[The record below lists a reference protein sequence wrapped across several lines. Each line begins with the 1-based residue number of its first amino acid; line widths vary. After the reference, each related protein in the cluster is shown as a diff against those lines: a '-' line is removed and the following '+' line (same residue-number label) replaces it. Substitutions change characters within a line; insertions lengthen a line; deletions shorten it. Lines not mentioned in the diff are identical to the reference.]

1 MADITEKR
9 FSLTGRNV
17 QMPQISIQFKVVSS
31 SDHSVV
37 YIDKTGTNEILFPN
51 VLTTLTPDEL
61 RIVRDGIVDLA
72 LDVIRK
78 RQGV

>member
-9 FSLTGRNV
+9 FTLTGRNV

-31 SDHSVV
+31 SDHNVV

-51 VLTTLTPDEL
+51 VLTTLTADEL
-61 RIVRDGIVDLA
+61 QIVREGIVELA
-72 LDVIRK
+72 LEVMRK

>member
-1 MADITEKR
+1 MADITEKQ

-37 YIDKTGTNEILFPN
+37 YIDKTGANEILFPN
-51 VLTTLTPDEL
+51 VLTTLTADEL
-61 RIVRDGIVDLA
+61 QLVREGIVDLA
-72 LDVIRK
+72 LDVMRQ